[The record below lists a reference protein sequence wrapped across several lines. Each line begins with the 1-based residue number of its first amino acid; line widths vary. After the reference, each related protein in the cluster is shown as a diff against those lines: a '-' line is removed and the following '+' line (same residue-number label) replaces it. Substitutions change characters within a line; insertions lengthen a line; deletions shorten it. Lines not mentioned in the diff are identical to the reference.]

1 MRFTIV
7 LIISIFMNSCSSYQ
21 NHCGQRVCVHKD
33 QAMSL
38 DKKTTSMYRDNG
50 LRVPIY
56 IPDIQYPP
64 SMVAQLKE
72 AEVIVAIDI
81 APAGNVLKA
90 VLVTE
95 GVDDSFVQAAFD
107 YVMKFK
113 FEAQDRSTMG
123 QKQMIVFALED

>member
-1 MRFTIV
+1 
-7 LIISIFMNSCSSYQ
+7 
-21 NHCGQRVCVHKD
+21 
-33 QAMSL
+33 
-38 DKKTTSMYRDNG
+38 MYRDNG

-72 AEVIVAIDI
+72 AEVIVALDI